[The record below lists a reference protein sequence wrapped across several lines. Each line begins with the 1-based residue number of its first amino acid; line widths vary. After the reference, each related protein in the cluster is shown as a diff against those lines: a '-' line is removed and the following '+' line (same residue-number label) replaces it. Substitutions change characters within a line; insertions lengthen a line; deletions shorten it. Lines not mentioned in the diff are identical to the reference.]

1 MIKEISVIR
10 NITFVISFLLGFAG
24 VVYAQHP
31 SFAYQQ
37 NSGIFIVILAGL
49 FLAIAI
55 ISFISDFLRDMVRN
69 YHLRRIRDEE
79 PIAPTV
85 TNSSRPVRPI
95 AYRQERNPAELYRM
109 WPLRISFPDS
119 PGNIPGM
126 DNDLVFR
133 LNLTRINN
141 IVEEVI
147 SDLKKQ
153 K

>member
-1 MIKEISVIR
+1 MVKEIFVVR
-10 NITFVISFLLGFAG
+10 NIIFVISFLLGSAG

-31 SFAYQQ
+31 SLAYQQ
-37 NSGIFIVILAGL
+37 NSAIFIVILAGL

-55 ISFISDFLRDMVRN
+55 ISFVSDFLRDMVRN
-69 YHLRRIRDEE
+69 YRLRRIRDEE
-79 PIAPTV
+79 PIAPTGS
-85 TNSSRPVRPI
+85 NYSRPVRPI
-95 AYRQERNPAELYRM
+95 AHRQERDPVDLYRM

-126 DNDLVFR
+126 NNDLVFR

-153 K
+153 

>member
-1 MIKEISVIR
+1 MVKQIFVVR
-10 NITFVISFLLGFAG
+10 NIIFVISFLLGFAG

-31 SFAYQQ
+31 SIACQQ
-37 NSGIFIVILAGL
+37 NSRIFIVILAGL

-79 PIAPTV
+79 PIAPTGN
-85 TNSSRPVRPI
+85 NSSRAVRPI
-95 AYRQERNPAELYRM
+95 AYRQERDPVELYRM

-119 PGNIPGM
+119 PGNILGM
-126 DNDLVFR
+126 NNDLVFR

-153 K
+153 